1 MRDNNVFE
9 VTTNKILTKTH
20 YKMSKVIKLKKGL
33 DILLKGEADKIV
45 VQSLA
50 PQTYGIVPMD
60 FIGLTPKLLV
70 KVDDKVKAGT
80 PIMFD
85 KYRPNLLFV
94 SPVSGTIKEIVRGE
108 KRKILEILVTPD
120 KDQVYEKY
128 EIPSLNS
135 IDVSSIKELMLKSG
149 LWPMVI
155 QRPYGVIASENDTP
169 RAIYVSLFDSSPLA
183 GDLDVMIDNYKNDFE
198 EGLKILK
205 KLSNGKL
212 FVGVSQ
218 STNKSIV
225 EMVSKYAT
233 VNTFSH
239 RHPAGCVGVQI
250 ANTAPISKGEVL
262 WTVSAQSISIIGR
275 FFTKGEVDMRKI
287 VVLAGSEVIAPK
299 YYRTIVGAS
308 ISSIASDDK
317 IKKQPQGDS
326 VRVINGNVL
335 NGTKTSLNGYL
346 GFYNNLI
353 TIIPEGD
360 KYEMLGWIAPR
371 FNKFSVSRSYFS
383 WLMPSKHY
391 RLDTNQ
397 NGGQRAFVM
406 NNEYEKV
413 VPMDIYPVYLL
424 KAILANDIDKME
436 NLGIYEVIEEDLA
449 LCEFVC
455 TSKID
460 VQDILRQGINSMI
473 KELN

>member
-1 MRDNNVFE
+1 
-9 VTTNKILTKTH
+9 
-20 YKMSKVIKLKKGL
+20 MSKVIKLKKGL
-33 DILLKGEADKIV
+33 DILLKGEADKVV

-50 PQTYGIVPMD
+50 PQTYGVVPAD

-85 KYRPNLLFV
+85 KYRPNLLFG

-108 KRKILEILVTPD
+108 KRKILEILITPD
-120 KDQVYEKY
+120 PNQSYEKF
-128 EIPSLNS
+128 EIPSIDS
-135 IDVSSIKELMLKSG
+135 IDCNSIKELMLRSG

-155 QRPYGVIASENDTP
+155 QRPYGIIASENDTP
-169 RAIYVSLFDSSPLA
+169 RAIYVSLFDSAPLA
-183 GDLDVMIDNYKNDFE
+183 GDLDLMIDHSKKDFE
-198 EGLKILK
+198 QGLKILK
-205 KLSNGKL
+205 KLSNNKL

-218 STNKSIV
+218 TTSKSIV
-225 EMVSKYAT
+225 ELVSKYAT
-233 VNTFSH
+233 VNMFSH

-250 ANTAPISKGEVL
+250 ANTAPIAKGEVL
-262 WTVSAQSISIIGR
+262 WTVEAQSIAIIGR
-275 FFTKGEVDMRKI
+275 FFTKAEVDMSKI
-287 VVLAGSEVIAPK
+287 IALAGSEVVAPK
-299 YYRTIVGAS
+299 YYKTVVGAS
-308 ISSIASDDK
+308 IRSIASPDK
-317 IKKQPQGDS
+317 IKQQPKGES

-335 NGTKTSLNGYL
+335 SGMKSSLEGYL

-371 FNKFSVSRSYFS
+371 FNKFSVSHSYFS

-460 VQDILRQGINSMI
+460 VQEILRQGIDSMI